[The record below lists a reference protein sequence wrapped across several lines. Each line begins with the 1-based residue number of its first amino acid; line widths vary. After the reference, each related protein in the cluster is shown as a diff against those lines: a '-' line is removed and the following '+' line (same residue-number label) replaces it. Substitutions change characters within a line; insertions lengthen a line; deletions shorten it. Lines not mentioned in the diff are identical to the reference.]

1 MPRSRKFLSALL
13 TFGTI
18 FNLSSSI
25 VIAQSQEKLFSD
37 VNTESKYV
45 DAIEYLKENQI
56 VQGYPDGS
64 FGPEKN
70 INRAEFTKILV
81 GAISKEPA
89 VGSKCFKDVTD
100 QWFASYVCTAKK
112 LGLVD
117 GYADGNFKPE
127 EPINFSEA
135 AKIIANA
142 FNLNKG
148 QQDPQVW
155 FKSYIEALQ
164 KENAIPLS
172 VQYFDEKIT
181 RDEMSEIIWRVK
193 ADVNNKSS
201 RTYLELTGE
210 GLTVAKSCADIE
222 ERFRELQQPIRYYD
236 VMPLMDREADDAGAT
251 AAPAPVMNESK
262 SADSYVGNSGAA
274 QDYSSTNIQEAGVDE
289 ADIIKND
296 GKFIYMIKGN
306 NIKIVEAY
314 PASNLKETI
323 SFELGPKEENF
334 YPSEMYVSGDQMVVI
349 GSSWVTYATPT
360 ESTSIT
366 TDSKMIAPPYY
377 GGNKTTV
384 YVVNIANRAKPRV
397 LRTIS
402 VDGSYNTSR
411 RVDGTLYLVANQYP
425 YIPYYYGYNK
435 PVENFNTYLPRMTDS
450 ALAKDPELVSPCDQI
465 MLMPKPK
472 SMNFLITAAIPLDDT
487 TKPVSRSVIV
497 GNAETVYASPE
508 NLYIAATDWSGP
520 YFYAETSV
528 SKVYRFNLSRGKIS
542 YAAEGVV
549 PGQLLNQFS
558 LDEHRGNLRVATTTD
573 MYSGDSSKNNLYVLD
588 SGLKVIGKVENL
600 APGER
605 IYSVRFMGDRGYMV
619 TFRSVDPLF
628 VLDLKDDKNPKV
640 IGELKIPGFSDYLH
654 PYDENHLIGFGK
666 DVDPAS
672 EDASVI
678 RWDAI
683 KGFKMGMFDV
693 TDPTKPKEM
702 FTEIIGDQG
711 TYSDLLYNHKA
722 LLFSKEKNLIAFPI
736 SVTQMPKDDQ
746 TCSNYTYSTCPSSCT
761 KVCQQ
766 KCTFED
772 GIRVCDQSCDG
783 ANSCQNVYTYPKT
796 VFIGA
801 YVYGVDLNSGF
812 KLKAKITH
820 LDSKNIEELLK
831 NGWTDSYEKT
841 IQRIIYIGDTLY
853 TVSQGA
859 VKANNLS
866 DLLEIKMLN
875 LTGSIYNLT
884 YGKDAVL
891 E

>member
-1 MPRSRKFLSALL
+1 MPRSKKILSALL
-13 TFGTI
+13 TFGTL
-18 FNLSSSI
+18 FNLSSSM
-25 VIAQSQEKLFSD
+25 VIAQSGDKVFSD
-37 VNTESKYV
+37 LNAESKYI
-45 DAIEYLKENQI
+45 DAIQYLKENQI

-89 VGSKCFKDVTD
+89 TGSKCFKDVAD
-100 QWFASYVCTAKK
+100 QWFAPYVCSAKK

-148 QQDPQVW
+148 VQDPNLW

-164 KENAIPLS
+164 RENAIPLS
-172 VQYFDEKIT
+172 VEYFDEKIT
-181 RDEMSEIIWRVK
+181 RNEMSEIIWRVK
-193 ADVNNKSS
+193 ADVNNKAS

-210 GLTVAKSCADIE
+210 GLTTAKSCSDIE
-222 ERFRELQQPIRYYD
+222 ERFRELQRPVVYYD
-236 VMPLMDREADDAGAT
+236 VMPLMEREESDAT
-251 AAPAPVMNESK
+251 MAPAPAMSESK
-262 SADSYVGNSGAA
+262 AADSYAGSSGAA
-274 QDYSSTNIQEAGVDE
+274 QDYSTTNVQEAGVDE

-314 PASNLKETI
+314 PAVNLKETI
-323 SFELGPKEENF
+323 SFELGPKEQSF
-334 YPSEMYVSGDQMVVI
+334 YPSEMYLNGDQLVVI
-349 GSSWVTYATPT
+349 GNSWISYATPLE
-360 ESTSIT
+360 ESTT
-366 TDSKMIAPPYY
+366 ESKMIAPPYY
-377 GGNKTTV
+377 GGNKTSV
-384 YVVNIANRAKPRV
+384 YVVDVANRAKPRV
-397 LRTIS
+397 LRTVS
-402 VDGSYNTSR
+402 LDGSYNTSR

-425 YIPYYYGYNK
+425 YLPYYRYNQ
-435 PVENFNTYLPRMTDS
+435 PIENFNTYLPRMTDS
-450 ALAKDPELVSPCDQI
+450 ALATEPELVSPCDQI
-465 MLMPKPK
+465 MIMPKPK
-472 SMNFLITAAIPLDDT
+472 SMNFLIAAAIPLQDN

-497 GNAETVYASPE
+497 GNAETVYASPS

-520 YFYAETSV
+520 YFYAESSV
-528 SKVYRFNLSRGKIS
+528 SKVYRFALERGKIS

-573 MYSGDSSKNNLYVLD
+573 RFSSDSSSNNLYVLD
-588 SGLKVIGKVENL
+588 SGLKVIGKIENL

-605 IYSVRFMGDRGYMV
+605 IYSVRFMGDKGYMV

-628 VLDLKDDKNPKV
+628 VIDLKDDRNPKV
-640 IGELKIPGFSDYLH
+640 LGELKIPGFSDYLH
-654 PYDENHLIGFGK
+654 PYDENHIIGFGK
-666 DVDPAS
+666 DVDPGS
-672 EDASVI
+672 EDASQI

-711 TYSDLLYNHKA
+711 TYSELLYNHKA

-736 SVTQMPKDDQ
+736 SVTSMPKDDQ
-746 TCSNYTYSTCPSSCT
+746 TCTNYTYSTCPSSCT

-766 KCTFED
+766 QCTFED
-772 GIRVCDQSCDG
+772 GIRVCQQSCDG

-820 LDSKNIEELLK
+820 LDAKNIEELLK

-841 IQRIIYIGDTLY
+841 IQRIIYIGESLY
-853 TVSQGA
+853 TVSQGV
-859 VKANNLS
+859 VKANSLN
-866 DLLEIKMLN
+866 DFTEQKMLS

-884 YGKDAVL
+884 YGREPFL